1 MLDDNA
7 MGKVKDKL
15 IELEDDGIIEWSE
28 ELNTYVATADLTE
41 PVPFDL
47 AQYLFDLH
55 QEQASE

>member
-1 MLDDNA
+1 

-15 IELEDDGIIEWSE
+15 IELEDEGIIAWSE
-28 ELNTYVATADLTE
+28 DLNAYVATADIAD

-55 QEQASE
+55 QEQADEQA

>member
-1 MLDDNA
+1 

-15 IELEDDGIIEWSE
+15 IQLEEEGVIVWSDK
-28 ELNTYVATADLTE
+28 LNSYMSRVDRVD

-55 QEQASE
+55 RKQADEE